1 VKTRKIVFLAIMI
14 SISVV
19 LSIVESLISVIFI
32 PGVKLGLANVIT
44 LIILMT
50 FSDKD
55 AFTVVMARLLI
66 VALTYSGLFS
76 NSFWISLS
84 GGLFAITSMILIKKF
99 NFSIYGISVLGSTMH
114 MVGQVLAAMTLAD
127 PALAVILP
135 YLVMLAVPTGLLTA
149 FLSSKIIFSLEEKFI
164 FFAK

>member
-1 VKTRKIVFLAIMI
+1 MKTRKLVFLSVMI
-14 SISVV
+14 ALAVV

-55 AFTVVMARLLI
+55 AFTVVFIRLLI

-76 NSFWISLS
+76 NSFWISIT
-84 GGLFAITSMILIKKF
+84 GGMFAIVAMIVIKKF
-99 NFSIYGISVLGSTMH
+99 NFSIYGISVFGSTMH
-114 MVGQVLAAMTLAD
+114 MVGQVTAAMILAD
-127 PALAVILP
+127 PTLAVILP
-135 YLVMLAVPTGLLTA
+135 YLVLLAVPTGILTA
-149 FLSSKIIFSLEEKFI
+149 FLASKVIHNLKDKFLY
-164 FFAK
+164 FAK

>member
-55 AFTVVMARLLI
+55 AFTVVIARLLI

-149 FLSSKIIFSLEEKFI
+149 FLSSKIILSLEEKFT